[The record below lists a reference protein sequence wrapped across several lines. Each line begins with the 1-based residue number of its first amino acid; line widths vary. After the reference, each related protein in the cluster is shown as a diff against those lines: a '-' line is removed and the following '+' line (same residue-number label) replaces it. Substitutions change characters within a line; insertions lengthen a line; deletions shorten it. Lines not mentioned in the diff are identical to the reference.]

1 MVIAYSTLPGYV
13 SNRDHYRGTW
23 FIESICKAFME
34 HAKDMDLRDL
44 LDEAAFILKSYES
57 EAGTKQ
63 SFSYEV
69 RHFYKKLYFNPGH
82 FVSPRDLWRHKNSS
96 DFDLILLDRSLQEVR
111 SVLSF

>member
-1 MVIAYSTLPGYV
+1 
-13 SNRDHYRGTW
+13 
-23 FIESICKAFME
+23 ME

-69 RHFYKKLYFNPGH
+69 KVSYKCWTEG
-82 FVSPRDLWRHKNSS
+82 
-96 DFDLILLDRSLQEVR
+96 
-111 SVLSF
+111 

>member
-1 MVIAYSTLPGYV
+1 MATLQ
-13 SNRDHYRGTW
+13 SLQS
-23 FIESICKAFME
+23 FSISHQHQAFME

-69 RHFYKKLYFNPGH
+69 SQQMFDKRFSTTLIHHWN
-82 FVSPRDLWRHKNSS
+82 FV
-96 DFDLILLDRSLQEVR
+96 IQY
-111 SVLSF
+111 